1 MASQDGTFERPG
13 ADSPVVPTVE
23 NIRRALRQVKDP
35 EINLSVIDLG
45 LVYDIEVNAQGVV
58 DIKMTLT
65 SPGCPSGPEMLADVD
80 RVVRGLEGVSDVN
93 VELVWEPYW
102 TPERMDPKVRAF
114 LGY

>member
-1 MASQDGTFERPG
+1 MT
-13 ADSPVVPTVE
+13 TVE
-23 NIRRALRQVKDP
+23 AIRRALRQVKDP

-45 LVYDIEVNAQGVV
+45 LIYDVELSDDGEV

-65 SPGCPSGPEMLADVD
+65 SPGCPSGPEMLGDVD
-80 RVVRGLEGVSDVN
+80 RVVRALDGVTDVN

-102 TPERMDPKVRAF
+102 TPERIDPKVRSF

>member
-1 MASQDGTFERPG
+1 MTN
-13 ADSPVVPTVE
+13 VE
-23 NIRRALRQVKDP
+23 AIRRALRQVKDP

-45 LVYDIEVNAQGVV
+45 LIYDMEVSDDGEV

-80 RVVRGLEGVSDVN
+80 RVVRALDGVTDVN

-102 TPERMDPKVRAF
+102 TPERIDPKVRSF

>member
-1 MASQDGTFERPG
+1 VA
-13 ADSPVVPTVE
+13 TVDE
-23 NIRRALRQVKDP
+23 IRKALRQVKDP

-45 LVYDIEVNAQGVV
+45 LIYDVEITDEGDV
-58 DIKMTLT
+58 DVKMTLT

-80 RVVRGLEGVSDVN
+80 RVIRAMDGVTDVN

-102 TPERMDPKVRAF
+102 TPERIDPKVRSF

>member
-1 MASQDGTFERPG
+1 MTN
-13 ADSPVVPTVE
+13 VE
-23 NIRRALRQVKDP
+23 AIRRALRQVKDP

-45 LVYDIEVNAQGVV
+45 LIYDVELSDEGEV

-65 SPGCPSGPEMLADVD
+65 SPGCPSGPEMLGDVD
-80 RVVRGLEGVSDVN
+80 RVVRALDGVTDVN

-102 TPERMDPKVRAF
+102 TPERIDPKVRSF

>member
-1 MASQDGTFERPG
+1 MTN
-13 ADSPVVPTVE
+13 VE
-23 NIRRALRQVKDP
+23 AIRRALRQVKDP

-45 LVYDIEVNAQGVV
+45 LIYDVEVSDEGEV

-65 SPGCPSGPEMLADVD
+65 SPGCPSGPEMLGDVD
-80 RVVRGLEGVSDVN
+80 RVVRALDGVTDVN

-102 TPERMDPKVRAF
+102 TPERIDPKVRSF